1 MLTIY
6 CLRHGTTLWNQQR
19 RIQGRQDTHLLPEE
33 VSRLQ
38 HLKLSPAWKQLRWYS
53 SPLMRAQQTAQAL
66 GITYQILEPWQEM
79 DWGHW
84 EGQTLTNLRQQH
96 PNELQY
102 QEQRGIHL
110 HPTQGES
117 PYQVL
122 QRITQWAV
130 QENAQQS
137 AHIPKVIVTH
147 KGVIRPLLAA
157 ATGWLMLDK
166 YPTRL
171 NWQRAHNFTWSP
183 TQGWQLKSLNMS
195 LSHPPQDIQKGVAN
209 EEK

>member
-6 CLRHGTTLWNQQR
+6 CLRHGTTQWNLQR
-19 RIQGRQDTHLLPEE
+19 RIQGRQDTVLLPEE

-38 HLKLSPAWKQLRWYS
+38 HLQLAPTWKQFDWYS
-53 SPLMRAQQTAQAL
+53 SPLMRAQQTVQAL
-66 GITYQILEPWQEM
+66 GMNYQTLEPWQEM
-79 DWGHW
+79 DWGCW
-84 EGQTLTNLRQQH
+84 EGQTLANLRQQH
-96 PNELQY
+96 PEELIY

-110 HPTQGES
+110 HPAQGES

-122 QRITQWAV
+122 QRITQWAA
-130 QENAQQS
+130 QENTQQLTHS
-137 AHIPKVIVTH
+137 PKVIVTH

-171 NWQRAHNFTWSP
+171 NWQRVHGFTWSP
-183 TQGWQLKSLNMS
+183 AQGWHLKSLNIP
-195 LSHPPQDIQKGVAN
+195 LTQPPPEV
-209 EEK
+209 